1 MSWWSALAICVV
13 LTIVLAVVYVAVLWV
28 VHTPELISAYH
39 SILARLHKTPAGGD
53 IAVTAQPKKVDD
65 TQNQS

>member
-28 VHTPELISAYH
+28 VHTPGTH
-39 SILARLHKTPAGGD
+39 QRLSL
-53 IAVTAQPKKVDD
+53 D
-65 TQNQS
+65 TGPSTQDSGQ

>member
-39 SILARLHKTPAGGD
+39 SILARLHKTPASE
-53 IAVTAQPKKVDD
+53 TLL
-65 TQNQS
+65 

>member
-39 SILARLHKTPAGGD
+39 SILPVYTRLRPVRTLL
-53 IAVTAQPKKVDD
+53 
-65 TQNQS
+65 